1 MEAPEGKVIPE
12 PERCDP
18 ALEAECRVDVSTL
31 TYEVPLC
38 FNIMC
43 ALVAVLLW
51 QNMLTYYS
59 VQLRP
64 EEEETP
70 LNPQPLQYKNNDLE
84 EDEDDVED
92 GSDEQ
97 GDMAMALFFEALGEI
112 DDESVAAAVAELE
125 SGVAVA
131 ELESGAAVA
140 ELASGAA
147 VADLASAG
155 GELTAEQEEA
165 WLLAEIQKISA
176 QEAEPKDPAP
186 AAAPSSPSVL
196 DAVNLDGARSPAT
209 IVGDGAESPATI
221 VGVDSAMPA
230 PVLDVPAESL
240 AEDLEPEVVY
250 VDDSVAPA
258 LEVPADCNIDEFVAE
273 LIDQGVSSDVIDAIF
288 DSVKP
293 SQLTVAESMNAEEQE
308 CATELQTWKP
318 EEPIAQD
325 AADVDENCEEEGA
338 EEEPLEIDPIVEVQP
353 RGNTKKKRQDQ
364 DQEEEPV
371 AKKSKAG
378 CASTDK
384 ASAKTI
390 ASKPKAK
397 AEAKCKAQKEVKTT
411 PAKKGS
417 VSSGSDGAAVEN
429 KKEEAKPAAEA
440 ETQVKAAVN
449 GKALVRGKA
458 MGKAKAKE
466 KAKASDEPRA
476 SAKATAKAKTN
487 AKAVK
492 KG

>member
-12 PERCDP
+12 PECCNP
-18 ALEAECRVDVSTL
+18 VLEAECRVDVSTL

-155 GELTAEQEEA
+155 GELAAEQEEA

-209 IVGDGAESPATI
+209 IAGDGAESPATI

-230 PVLDVPAESL
+230 PVLDVSL
-240 AEDLEPEVVY
+240 AEDLEPEVAY

-273 LIDQGVSSDVIDAIF
+273 LTDQGVSSDVIDAIF

-293 SQLTVAESMNAEEQE
+293 SQLTVAESMNAKEEE
-308 CATELQTWKP
+308 CAKELQTWKP

-338 EEEPLEIDPIVEVQP
+338 EEEPLEIIRLLRSSRVATRRKKDRIRIKRKNLWQRNPKQDVPRLTKQVLKPLPRNQRPRQRRSARRRRRSKRRRQRKDLCPVAVKVPLWRTKRRRQNQQP
-353 RGNTKKKRQDQ
+353 RQKRKLRQQ
-364 DQEEEPV
+364 
-371 AKKSKAG
+371 
-378 CASTDK
+378 
-384 ASAKTI
+384 
-390 ASKPKAK
+390 
-397 AEAKCKAQKEVKTT
+397 
-411 PAKKGS
+411 
-417 VSSGSDGAAVEN
+417 
-429 KKEEAKPAAEA
+429 
-440 ETQVKAAVN
+440 
-449 GKALVRGKA
+449 
-458 MGKAKAKE
+458 
-466 KAKASDEPRA
+466 
-476 SAKATAKAKTN
+476 
-487 AKAVK
+487 
-492 KG
+492 